1 MTVQC
6 AQLNEANRLW
16 QQYQENQ
23 SMILRDRLHLS
34 PTDDLS
40 FEQIVQAIA
49 ERLDQKPLEGIERD
63 YQVELTQLREE
74 LTTRTAQCKQLSEV
88 NQAWSQFQQA
98 QLELMRNKLE
108 EKLPID
114 PSLSLDQVA
123 QRIVDH
129 LTEQEQ
135 LVKHANTVQQKRDI
149 PILDHNSTDRSDGKE
164 STADGSSDLRF
175 RLFDIFFLVRLF

>member
-1 MTVQC
+1 MTDVAEQLRVDLERMTVQC

-16 QQYQENQ
+16 QLYQENQ

-40 FEQIVQAIA
+40 FEEIVQSIA
-49 ERLDQKPLEGIERD
+49 ERLDQNPLEGVERD
-63 YQVELTQLREE
+63 YRVELTQLREE
-74 LTTRTAQCKQLSEV
+74 LATRTAQCNQLSEV

-129 LTEQEQ
+129 LTEQDQ
-135 LVKHANTVQQKRDI
+135 LLKHANTVHQK
-149 PILDHNSTDRSDGKE
+149 PEKE
-164 STADGSSDLRF
+164 SAADGSFDLRLQ
-175 RLFDIFFLVRLF
+175 LFDVFSLVRLF